1 MKTRFLTYCL
11 GLMAM
16 VLAACTSDEVEM
28 KMQDAQTFVYAMD
41 LDGGKFDF
49 DATRAAKS
57 WESGDKIYIR
67 FGKTNKGTA
76 TYNGSTWSL
85 TTDQALEGSGSC
97 TAVEIDGT
105 VAENGSTVT
114 MSGLN
119 PVYQCNSGSF
129 SLSGNVIKVSIKMT
143 PATGRLRFKGTSGAS
158 VNLEGLSTYS
168 AYNTATGEFTSTTAT
183 VSTTIKTD
191 GYTPYIYG
199 KFANASEPTLKTN
212 GYVMKCPTTMLQV
225 GKSGWLTYPTDSKHT
240 GWTKDNSNH
249 EYVDLGLPSGTL
261 WATCNVGA
269 NVPEEA
275 GDYYSW
281 GETET
286 KNEYIYATYK
296 WCNGTDRSL
305 TKYCTSSEYGTVD
318 NKTRLDIEDDAAR
331 SKWGSCWRIPTNA
344 ELTELIEHC
353 TWVWTT
359 TNGINGYKVT
369 GSNGKSIFLP
379 AAGNR
384 VRQELLSMGR
394 DGGYWSSDLSDR
406 YANCAYALYFDSTK
420 KPEIAYGWS
429 KNNGSSIRPV
439 YDNRTLENG
448 HEYVDL
454 GLSVKWATCNVGA
467 NAPQD
472 YGWYLAWGETKPKD
486 KYIWDDNYFDADLS
500 NNKYTKEGA
509 TLAPEDDAAHVNW
522 GGSWRMPT
530 KAECYELKTSTN
542 LKWTT
547 LNGVKG
553 FTLTS
558 RINGNSIFLPAAG
571 YREDNEDWGGEP
583 GKAIDVGIF
592 CLYWSNT
599 LTESYYMASILEYCS
614 ENYIKGG
621 EEFRSRGLS
630 VRPVCHKTSTR

>member
-1 MKTRFLTYCL
+1 MKTKFLTYFF

-28 KMQDAQTFVYAMD
+28 TMQDAQTFVYAMD

-57 WESGDKIYIR
+57 WESGDKIHIR
-67 FGKTNKGTA
+67 FGKGNKGTA

-129 SLSGNVIKVSIKMT
+129 SLSGNVIKVSIKLT
-143 PATGRLRFKGTSGAS
+143 PATGRLRFKGTSGTS
-158 VNLEGLSTYS
+158 VNLEGMTTYS
-168 AYNTATGEFTSTTAT
+168 AYNTTTGEFTSTTAA
-183 VSTTIKTD
+183 VSTTIQSD

-199 KFANASEPTLKTN
+199 TLTNTSEPTLKTN

-240 GWTKDNSNH
+240 GWTKEESG
-249 EYVDLGLPSGTL
+249 GLTVSG
-261 WATCNVGA
+261 
-269 NVPEEA
+269 
-275 GDYYSW
+275 S
-281 GETET
+281 
-286 KNEYIYATYK
+286 
-296 WCNGTDRSL
+296 
-305 TKYCTSSEYGTVD
+305 
-318 NKTRLDIEDDAAR
+318 
-331 SKWGSCWRIPTNA
+331 
-344 ELTELIEHC
+344 
-353 TWVWTT
+353 
-359 TNGINGYKVT
+359 
-369 GSNGKSIFLP
+369 
-379 AAGNR
+379 
-384 VRQELLSMGR
+384 
-394 DGGYWSSDLSDR
+394 
-406 YANCAYALYFDSTK
+406 
-420 KPEIAYGWS
+420 
-429 KNNGSSIRPV
+429 
-439 YDNRTLENG
+439 ENG
-448 HEYVDL
+448 HYYVDL

-486 KYIWDDNYFDADLS
+486 KYTSVNYYFYADLS
-500 NNKYTKEGA
+500 NIKYTKEGA

-530 KAECYELKTSTN
+530 KAECDELKTSTN

-547 LNGVKG
+547 MNGVKG

-571 YREDNEDWGGEP
+571 YREDNRSES
-583 GKAIDVGIF
+583 GKAHYVGIF
-592 CLYWSNT
+592 CSYWSNT
-599 LTESYYMASILEYCS
+599 LTEEFDMASILEYCIDD
-614 ENYIKGG
+614 NYVLFG
-621 EEFRSRGLS
+621 EEFRSKGLS
-630 VRPVCHKTSTR
+630 VRPVCPQTATR